1 MLFISILLAITGLK
15 AQNKINFAY
24 DAAGN
29 RVSRTIE
36 LPANPAAFGGG
47 GTAELREEKK
57 IFTETLAEK
66 QIKIY
71 PNPTRGQLRV
81 DILGYEDLEAN
92 SFIQVFTSGGVLL
105 YKSTTLSQ
113 TNAINLTDKPAGLY
127 LMLITIAGERSSWK
141 IIKK

>member
-1 MLFISILLAITGLK
+1 MNKTLLLFISILLTISGLK

-36 LPANPAAFGGG
+36 LPANPSMFGDGG
-47 GTAELREEKK
+47 GTAELREDKNF
-57 IFTETLAEK
+57 FTETLAEK

-81 DILGYEDLEAN
+81 EILGYEDLEAN
-92 SFIQVFTSGGVLL
+92 SFIQVFTSSSALI
-105 YKSTTLSQ
+105 YKT
-113 TNAINLTDKPAGLY
+113 ANLR
-127 LMLITIAGERSSWK
+127 ISNNFWV
-141 IIKK
+141 